1 MLTAK
6 GRDTEVAK
14 GLAVGADA
22 YITKPFATRELLDT
36 IQRLEEV
43 AGRIFS
49 ALRENARQQQARQA
63 GAAEYDSWLAAAEYD
78 SWFTGCR

>member
-1 MLTAK
+1 MDMQRPAFP
-6 GRDTEVAK
+6 E
-14 GLAVGADA
+14 
-22 YITKPFATRELLDT
+22 ATMVDT

-49 ALRENARQQQARQA
+49 ALRENARQQQGRQA